1 MRWVGK
7 NKLQRRWR
15 PRPPDRVAAAV
26 IVMTM
31 LIHSVKLAVVVA
43 VSLLH
48 LIKNLRQQVEELNAE
63 VGRQRQVIDTL
74 TTRLNFVLSM
84 FGADE
89 VSLSLLT
96 KILNQQQ
103 ALLLLKRVIL
113 MFLLPRSLFE
123 VQSCQL
129 STRT

>member
-89 VSLSLLT
+89 VSLSVDKDT
-96 KILNQQQ
+96 ESATGSAAVKARDTDVSSSQKSFRG
-103 ALLLLKRVIL
+103 AV
-113 MFLLPRSLFE
+113 
-123 VQSCQL
+123 L
-129 STRT
+129 SAVY